1 MWNFW
6 LTNIEIAEDG
16 NDFGCPLQS
25 SRSGQPVLKGDE
37 MLPRCGCGRFAEI
50 VVTQSNGHKFGLCEF
65 HKADATRSYDEQMK
79 LRKD

>member
-1 MWNFW
+1 
-6 LTNIEIAEDG
+6 
-16 NDFGCPLQS
+16 
-25 SRSGQPVLKGDE
+25 